1 MTYLC
6 QGCAIICIIMC
17 IIFSQPTDLH
27 HALDLLSV
35 SKESFWA
42 LRLISGKDAGPVTWG
57 RFGAI
62 GIAEDSN

>member
-1 MTYLC
+1 MNYLC
-6 QGCAIICIIMC
+6 QGCAIICIIMY
-17 IIFSQPTDLH
+17 IISSQPTDLH
-27 HALDLLSV
+27 HTLELLSV